1 MLNLTPAAFQTPTD
15 LANRVLNHLGADHS
29 IDDLLTDISKNQ
41 RLILSVFTKLRQA
54 ELQRNYWKFAVKHTV
69 IRPLTNS
76 TMAWTP
82 PVWDQATTYR
92 IGQVVSYDEGYGSR
106 LWINTRPTSLNIKP
120 SSSST
125 NWDVYSGILNV
136 DPYDSTQ
143 VYYAGDPVY
152 IADGAGGFAIYTALM
167 NLTSATAEGPTTV
180 DAYVATTTYF
190 KDQIVSYLS
199 TNYISLVN
207 GNLAHTPSTSP
218 TQWLATTLAY
228 SQQWVSQAGTL
239 EYLTIQ
245 FPIGSGPTD
254 QPTTRNVYPL
264 PYGYLRKA
272 PQDPKAGAHSIL
284 GAPTDRAQDDWIV
297 EGNYLTT
304 MDSNPLNFRHITD
317 MCIVP
322 LMNAMFC
329 EGLACRI
336 AVELCE
342 PITQSTE
349 KIRTVG
355 SSYGTFMREARLVNA
370 IENEITMPAEDDW
383 IVTRI

>member
-15 LANRVLNHLGADHS
+15 IANRVLNHLGADHS

-54 ELQRNYWKFAVKHTV
+54 ELQRNYWKFAIKHTV
-69 IRPLTNS
+69 IRPIS
-76 TMAWTP
+76 TTTMQWTP
-82 PVWDQATTYR
+82 PVWDAATTYR

-106 LWINTRPTSLNIKP
+106 LWVNLTPASLNIKP
-120 SSSST
+120 SSSAT
-125 NWDVYSGILNV
+125 NWDVYCGCLNV
-136 DPYDSTQ
+136 DVYDSTAS
-143 VYYAGDPVY
+143 YYAGDVVY
-152 IADGAGGFAIYTALM
+152 EDDGNGNFTLYTSLL
-167 NLTSATAEGPTTV
+167 NVTTDDPATTEAWS
-180 DAYVATTTYF
+180 ATTTYY

-199 TNYISLVN
+199 VNYIALVDATL
-207 GNLAHTPSTSP
+207 GDTPNTSP
-218 TQWLATTLAY
+218 SQWAVTALTGSL
-228 SQQWVSQAGTL
+228 QWVKQAGTL
-239 EYLTIQ
+239 AQLAILY
-245 FPIGSGPTD
+245 PIGSGPTD

-272 PQDPKAGAHSIL
+272 PQDPKAGIQSIY
-284 GAPTDRAQDDWIV
+284 GAPTNRAQDDWII

-304 MDSNPLNFRHITD
+304 MDSQPINFRHVTD

-329 EGLACRI
+329 EGMACRI

-349 KIRTVG
+349 KIRVVG
-355 SSYGTFMREARLVNA
+355 SSYGTFMREARLVNG
-370 IENEITMPAEDDW
+370 IENETVEPAEDDW
-383 IVTRI
+383 ITTRM